1 MKKPRNR
8 LHSATDLAEATEP
21 GLRACGYYRVSTG
34 RQSDANLSIP
44 SQRQATR
51 NFCERKGWAMA
62 AEFIEPGATA
72 TDDQRPEFQK
82 MIERAC
88 DDDRPFDVVLV
99 YSFNRFF
106 RDGFGMEMYIRKLAK
121 VGVRLISVT
130 QELGEDPSQVM
141 MRQIIGLFDEYQS
154 RENGKHVRKAMIENA
169 QQGFYNGSPVP
180 LGYKAVEVE
189 KRGIRIKKKLAID
202 PVEAETVRLI
212 FRLYREGDGTSGP
225 LGVKKVASWLN
236 ERGYR
241 TRLGARFGVATIHGI
256 LTNAVY
262 VGDGVFNVRDSR
274 TLKQKPANEH
284 VTIAVPVIIPREEFE
299 AVAASLR
306 VRNPRTTA
314 PRIVTG
320 PILLTGVATCAS
332 CNGAMTLRTGTSSTG
347 KIHKYYT
354 CSTCARQG
362 KTACKGR
369 SIPMGKLDT
378 LVTENL
384 IEKLFQ
390 PERLNIILGK
400 LSERRSEKA
409 AEVDRRVADLKAEAQ
424 TAEDKLKRLY
434 TMVEEGLT
442 DLDDILKDRIAG
454 LKSDRDRAKEALARI
469 KVRPKLTAFDPQTI
483 ERFGQIMR
491 ENIASG
497 PIPFR
502 KAYIRSVVER
512 IEVDDQTIRIVG
524 DRATLEQAIAGG
536 ENAGPDVRSF
546 VRKWRA
552 RHDSNVWPP
561 PSEGGALSS

>member
-1 MKKPRNR
+1 
-8 LHSATDLAEATEP
+8 
-21 GLRACGYYRVSTG
+21 
-34 RQSDANLSIP
+34 
-44 SQRQATR
+44 
-51 NFCERKGWAMA
+51 
-62 AEFIEPGATA
+62 
-72 TDDQRPEFQK
+72 
-82 MIERAC
+82 
-88 DDDRPFDVVLV
+88 
-99 YSFNRFF
+99 
-106 RDGFGMEMYIRKLAK
+106 
-121 VGVRLISVT
+121 
-130 QELGEDPSQVM
+130 M

-442 DLDDILKDRIAG
+442 DLDDILKDRIA
-454 LKSDRDRAKEALARI
+454 
-469 KVRPKLTAFDPQTI
+469 
-483 ERFGQIMR
+483 
-491 ENIASG
+491 
-497 PIPFR
+497 
-502 KAYIRSVVER
+502 
-512 IEVDDQTIRIVG
+512 
-524 DRATLEQAIAGG
+524 
-536 ENAGPDVRSF
+536 
-546 VRKWRA
+546 
-552 RHDSNVWPP
+552 
-561 PSEGGALSS
+561 

>member
-1 MKKPRNR
+1 MKKSRIQP
-8 LHSATDLAEATEP
+8 LQIDDLEEPVEP

-51 NFCERKGWAMA
+51 SFCERKGWAMA
-62 AEFIEPGATA
+62 AEFVEPGATA
-72 TDDQRPEFQK
+72 TDDQRPEFRK

-121 VGVRLISVT
+121 VGVRLVSIT
-130 QELGEDPSQVM
+130 QELGDDPSQVM

-180 LGYKAVEVE
+180 LGYKAIEVE

-202 PVEAETVRLI
+202 PVEAETIRLI
-212 FRLYREGDGTSGP
+212 FRLYREGDGVSGP
-225 LGVKKVASWLN
+225 LGVKKVACWLN
-236 ERGYR
+236 ERGFR
-241 TRLGARFGVATIHGI
+241 TRLGSRFGVATIHTI
-256 LTNAVY
+256 LTNPVY
-262 VGDGVFNVRDSR
+262 IGDSVFNKRDSR
-274 TLKQKPANEH
+274 TLKQKPAKEH
-284 VTIAVPVIIPREEFE
+284 VAVVVPAIILKAEFE
-299 AVAASLR
+299 AVAASLKL
-306 VRNPRTTA
+306 RNPRTTA

-320 PILLTGVATCAS
+320 PVLLTGVAICAS
-332 CNGAMTLRTGTSSTG
+332 CDGGMTLRTGTSSTG

-369 SIPMGKLDT
+369 SIPVEKLDS

-384 IEKLFQ
+384 IERLFQ

-400 LSERRSEKA
+400 LTERRSEKA
-409 AEVDRRVADLKAEAQ
+409 SEIDRRVSGLKAEVS
-424 TAEDKLKRLY
+424 TAEEKLKRLY
-434 TMVEEGLT
+434 TMVENDLT
-442 DLDDILKDRIAG
+442 DLDDILKHRIAA
-454 LKSDRDRAKEALARI
+454 LKLDRDQAREALARI
-469 KVRPKLTAFDPQTI
+469 KLRPKLNIFDAQAI

-491 ENIASG
+491 DNITSG

-502 KAYIRSVVER
+502 KAYIKA
-512 IEVDDQTIRIVG
+512 VG
-524 DRATLEQAIAGG
+524 DVAGSGAQEIEITAIA
-536 ENAGPDVRSF
+536 
-546 VRKWRA
+546 
-552 RHDSNVWPP
+552 
-561 PSEGGALSS
+561 

>member
-1 MKKPRNR
+1 
-8 LHSATDLAEATEP
+8 
-21 GLRACGYYRVSTG
+21 
-34 RQSDANLSIP
+34 
-44 SQRQATR
+44 
-51 NFCERKGWAMA
+51 
-62 AEFIEPGATA
+62 
-72 TDDQRPEFQK
+72 
-82 MIERAC
+82 
-88 DDDRPFDVVLV
+88 
-99 YSFNRFF
+99 
-106 RDGFGMEMYIRKLAK
+106 MEMYIRKLAK

-130 QELGEDPSQVM
+130 QELGEGPSQVM

-225 LGVKKVASWLN
+225 LSVKKVASWLN

-241 TRLGARFGVATIHGI
+241 TRLGARFGVASIHGI

-262 VGDGVFNVRDSR
+262 IGDGVFNVRNSR

-284 VTIAVPVIIPREEFE
+284 VTIAVPAIILREEFE
-299 AVAASLR
+299 AVAASLK

-314 PRIVTG
+314 PRVVTG

-347 KIHKYYT
+347 RIHKYYT

-369 SIPMGKLDT
+369 SIPMDKLDT
-378 LVTENL
+378 LVTDNL

-400 LSERRSEKA
+400 LTERRSEKA

-434 TMVEEGLT
+434 TMVEDSLT
-442 DLDDILKDRIAG
+442 DLDDILKDRIAD

-469 KVRPKLTAFDPQTI
+469 KLRPKLTTFDPQTI

-491 ENIASG
+491 ENIAFG
-497 PIPFR
+497 PVPFR
-502 KAYIRSVVER
+502 KAYIKSVVER
-512 IEVDDQTIRIVG
+512 IEVDDQAIRIVG

-536 ENAGPDVRSF
+536 QNTGPDVRSF
-546 VRKWRA
+546 VRKWRT
-552 RHDSNVWPP
+552 RHGSNV
-561 PSEGGALSS
+561 